1 MKRIAVDGLP
11 QDPLAA
17 AGAFHQ
23 HWLEQVEQALDGGED
38 ALILVPP
45 ADHTHRQWRLA
56 MVAGLARRYAPCRI
70 NMVAGDGG
78 EAVDATETYLA
89 AAPGIT
95 GQYLET

>member
-17 AGAFHQ
+17 TGAFHQ
-23 HWLEQVEQALDGGED
+23 HWLEQVEQVLEGGED
-38 ALILVPP
+38 ALILVPH

-56 MVAGLARRYAPCRI
+56 MVAGLARKHAPRRI